1 MSESEPEED
10 RLEMCA
16 QEIRKLN
23 DQYLENCLLNLQKN
37 FVEKCQNPLLNENF
51 FPNLQL
57 GKLILLHSKIKEEL
71 KVMDNDFEQIL
82 DIFKKHEED
91 FLIYCEI
98 SPRVYRLMEFIKEKM
113 HSNQYSGEE
122 ENIDKVRKYEDSLV
136 CYSPLRNFGLLLDEV
151 LDVEVR
157 LKKGTNQFFNSMLL
171 CFEEY
176 LVAFKE
182 LELKKKGGSTE
193 IQYHFIQTFQIDK
206 FNEIN
211 PLINER
217 ILELNT
223 FEEGTTYVD
232 KRNSLEIRF
241 TTTDSRVEFQDRI
254 SKSMLQIQ
262 IFKKLKPGNMHEGHK
277 FQKIFNQY
285 QDKVKIHN
293 MPICQ

>member
-1 MSESEPEED
+1 MSFPTVLESISREAGKA
-10 RLEMCA
+10 EMPTV
-16 QEIRKLN
+16 QEKTQKAHELMNKI
-23 DQYLENCLLNLQKN
+23 CLH
-37 FVEKCQNPLLNENF
+37 VDKCSQDEW
-51 FPNLQL
+51 
-57 GKLILLHSKIKEEL
+57 
-71 KVMDNDFEQIL
+71 
-82 DIFKKHEED
+82 
-91 FLIYCEI
+91 
-98 SPRVYRLMEFIKEKM
+98 
-113 HSNQYSGEE
+113 
-122 ENIDKVRKYEDSLV
+122 NIDTVRNFEDSLF
-136 CYSPLRNFGLLLDEV
+136 CYNCPLRSFGLLLLEV
-151 LDVEVR
+151 HDVEVR
-157 LKKGTNQFFNSMLL
+157 LKKGTNQFFRFMLL

-182 LELKKKGGSTE
+182 LELRKKGGSTD
-193 IQYHFIQTFQIDK
+193 IQYHFIQTFKIEK

-277 FQKIFNQY
+277 FQKIINQY
-285 QDKVKIHN
+285 QDKVNIHN